1 MTIERSRGVRRSIPV
16 SVQPALTGVTYPEV
30 SGVHG
35 PGSAVWS
42 YRVRPSSVKPRTLDE
57 FLEARVR
64 EILARERKL

>member
-42 YRVRPSSVKPRTLDE
+42 YRVRPSSVKPRDE

-64 EILARERKL
+64 EILARERML